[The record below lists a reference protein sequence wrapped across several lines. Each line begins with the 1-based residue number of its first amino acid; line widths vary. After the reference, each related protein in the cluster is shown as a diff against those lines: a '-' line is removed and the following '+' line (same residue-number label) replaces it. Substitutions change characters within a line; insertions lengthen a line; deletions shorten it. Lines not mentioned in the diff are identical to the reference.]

1 MIEPAHVQI
10 SAVEKVTDDLMKDGS
25 QGSSLCILF
34 QEGETLCQYPGDT
47 NSIKVT
53 AHRCK
58 PCTPGKLFGGLLK
71 VGNFAIDGS
80 VILAHHVFTSW
91 VILCLSLNHYTTWRY
106 FFLLGKI
113 AQFRYNLFTSSWY
126 IKTVQSI

>member
-10 SAVEKVTDDLMKDGS
+10 STVEKVTDDLMKNGS
-25 QGSSLCILF
+25 QRSSLCILF
-34 QEGETLCQYPGDT
+34 QEGETLCQYAGDT
-47 NSIKVT
+47 NRIKVT

-58 PCTPGKLFGGLLK
+58 TGTPGKLFVCLLK

-80 VILAHHVFTSW
+80 AILAHHVFTSW

-106 FFLLGKI
+106 FFLL
-113 AQFRYNLFTSSWY
+113 A
-126 IKTVQSI
+126 

>member
-1 MIEPAHVQI
+1 MKSFPLLQSRLPRHRRYLV
-10 SAVEKVTDDLMKDGS
+10 SDDRTGS
-25 QGSSLCILF
+25 CANQGRSLCILF

-71 VGNFAIDGS
+71 VSNFAIDGS

-113 AQFRYNLFTSSWY
+113 AQFR
-126 IKTVQSI
+126 K